1 MKWRWRLRT
10 MLIFVAFSA
19 VITWGVY
26 LRRKSDTFGGLAS
39 REAGIKAKLLE
50 MALDADVKAARYKEL
65 AASLARGEMVSV
77 YATNDPRM
85 RESNRA
91 FLAEEAAWWPERAA
105 EFRSQASDHGEREA
119 RFLRV
124 ASRPWESLSPEWL
137 SQDADRLRRIAL
149 GHADRE
155 VFCRDWAGNCRADQS
170 RFTDM
175 SQEPPADKAEDR
187 RVEFANTAQVYAR
200 QSKEGLI
207 QSVWH
212 TTMRRKYLRAA
223 SNPGEPVPP
232 DSPNPNL
239 R

>member
-10 MLIFVAFSA
+10 MLIFVA
-19 VITWGVY
+19 
-26 LRRKSDTFGGLAS
+26 
-39 REAGIKAKLLE
+39 
-50 MALDADVKAARYKEL
+50 
-65 AASLARGEMVSV
+65 
-77 YATNDPRM
+77 
-85 RESNRA
+85 
-91 FLAEEAAWWPERAA
+91 
-105 EFRSQASDHGEREA
+105 
-119 RFLRV
+119 
-124 ASRPWESLSPEWL
+124 
-137 SQDADRLRRIAL
+137 
-149 GHADRE
+149 
-155 VFCRDWAGNCRADQS
+155 
-170 RFTDM
+170 FTDM

-200 QSKEGLI
+200 QSTEGLI